1 MFFALLDTPFSPW
14 FTMMVMSRLH
24 SRVIGFLL
32 IASGLVLFV
41 ETQSQEVF
49 GNQFFLDHY
58 HRVAAYAASLV
69 EGQIPPRFNALGNDG
84 YGSLEFNFVSP
95 LRYWLGIP
103 LLVLN
108 IPPEYAW
115 LVSAIGIALAAFWG
129 TRKLTRRVLVREH
142 QEWIAV
148 STGVL
153 VLLLELAGSP
163 LGLPMSFIPWI
174 VYLFFIERKAAPIF
188 RGNRVIAIIV
198 IHSLWL
204 LSAPQAFS
212 LSFGLFLGF
221 CLTQKRAAIRKLVF
235 VYCASLACT
244 AWFWLP
250 AMAEKRFLS
259 PDQTTYTV
267 EGFQLDAAQAMFD
280 DYPQQT
286 VISPNAAVSLLTQ
299 SDSASKQEFTLLVPE
314 RSLLML
320 KRMYVPGWEVTVDG
334 KNVPLENPLHHAGL
348 VAFTLE
354 AGNFHVVSKLTQ
366 HTTPRMLA
374 NTISLIALSALVG
387 YWYSLAD
394 NLKQSAWRKSMKAKV
409 AVTIKITQT
418 VMKKF
423 LPRQSR

>member
-1 MFFALLDTPFSPW
+1 
-14 FTMMVMSRLH
+14 MSQLH
-24 SRVIGFLL
+24 SRMISFLL

-41 ETQSQEVF
+41 EIQSQEVL

-58 HRVAAYAASLV
+58 QRVAGYAASLS
-69 EGQIPPRFNALGNDG
+69 EGQIPPRLNARGNDG

-108 IPPEYAW
+108 IPPETAW
-115 LVSAIGIALAAFWG
+115 FASALGIALATFWG
-129 TRKLTRRVLVREH
+129 TRKVAQRVLAREH
-142 QEWIAV
+142 QEWLAV
-148 STGVL
+148 FTGML
-153 VLLLELAGSP
+153 VLLLELAGSA
-163 LGLPMSFIPWI
+163 LGLLMSFIPWI
-174 VYLFFIERKAAPIF
+174 VYLFFIERKAVPIF
-188 RGNRVIAIIV
+188 RGNRVIVIIV

-221 CLTQKRAAIRKLVF
+221 CLTQKRATIRKLVL

-250 AMAEKRFLS
+250 AIVEKSFLS
-259 PDQTTYTV
+259 PDQGAYTV

-280 DYPQQT
+280 DQPQQT
-286 VISPNAAVSLLTQ
+286 VISPNAAVRLLTQ

-334 KNVPLENPLHHAGL
+334 KNVPLENPLHLAGL

-354 AGNFHVVSKLTQ
+354 AGTFHVVSKLTQ

-374 NTISLIALSALVG
+374 NTISLVALSSLVG
-387 YWYSLAD
+387 YWYSFTGSF
-394 NLKQSAWRKSMKAKV
+394 KRSAWSKSTEART
-409 AVTIKITQT
+409 AAIIKITQT

-423 LPRQSR
+423 LLRQSRSSGKKP